1 MRTKIKMFSL
11 GLLVMIL
18 LCIMVSCEK
27 KIISS
32 DIVIL
37 YTNDVHCK
45 IDEKIGYAGLASYKN
60 YVKTKTDYVTL
71 VDCGD
76 AIQGDAI
83 GTISKGELIIDLMN
97 EVGYDYAILG
107 NHEFDYGIDQ
117 LSNLINKSKATYL
130 GCNLEYSGTKTNKL
144 SNVKRYEIK
153 EYDDKKIA
161 YIGVSTPDTLVSS
174 NPISFKEDNEFVY
187 GFFGETNEKFYNRV
201 QDTIDECKNKGADY
215 VVILSHLGDEA
226 GVSGITSM
234 SLIEN
239 TKGIDVCL
247 DAHSHHAFSTKLIE
261 SKDKKKVLLSQTGTQ
276 LDAIGQLVITHDGF
290 LTTSLITDY
299 SDKDTKVNNKI
310 EEVRKTCNEI
320 LKEKIAT
327 SDISL
332 SIADTEG
339 VRMVRNRETTIG
351 SFCADAYR
359 LVTEADIA
367 CVNGGGIRASLP
379 QGEITYEDIIAI
391 HPFGNMICVVEA
403 TGQEILDMLEVASRN
418 TELVYKKD
426 GLAFGENGGFLQ
438 VSGIKYTIDTSIK
451 SSVVF
456 DEKGFFKEING
467 KRRVCD
473 VYVLSGNDYTLIDVN
488 KTYTL
493 ASNNYIIK
501 NGGDGIN
508 MFMDNKLIQDE
519 TLIDNQVLITYI
531 RDILGGK
538 VGDKYSTTQNRITIK

>member
-1 MRTKIKMFSL
+1 MRTKIKMLSL

-45 IDEKIGYAGLASYKN
+45 IDEEIGYAGLASYKN

-153 EYDDKKIA
+153 EYDDKKVA
-161 YIGVSTPDTLVSS
+161 YIGISTPDTLVSS
-174 NPISFKEDNEFVY
+174 NPTNFKENNEFVY
-187 GFFGETNEKFYNRV
+187 GFFGESNEKFYDRV

-215 VVILSHLGDEA
+215 VVILSHLGDEV

-261 SKDKKKVLLSQTGTQ
+261 NKDKKKVLLSQTGTQ

-299 SDKDTKVNNKI
+299 TDKDTKVNNKI

-332 SIADTEG
+332 FIADTEG

-418 TELVYKKD
+418 TELIYKKD
-426 GLAFGENGGFLQ
+426 GLACGENGGFLQ

-538 VGDKYSTTQNRITIK
+538 VGDKYSTTQNRIIIK